1 MTRAAD
7 VALSVARGARCE
19 SLAVGASIRVASHNP
34 GRKGDHSA
42 ILKSRQRAAHR
53 CLNLRCWLRLEGR
66 VQSSEDPSPNI
77 RQLRLLVLSVLLKE
91 GVSNLFPHPDP
102 KS

>member
-7 VALSVARGARCE
+7 VALSVARGARRE

-42 ILKSRQRAAHR
+42 LLKSRQRAAYR
-53 CLNLRCWLRLEGR
+53 CLTLRCCLRDTLC
-66 VQSSEDPSPNI
+66 
-77 RQLRLLVLSVLLKE
+77 
-91 GVSNLFPHPDP
+91 GVSDDIKENTHLV
-102 KS
+102 SGCL